1 MIQSV
6 NRFPAL
12 KKNPSFILVA
22 LPFTLFFPIGI
33 MYAVLSIFILALF
46 ISGEFHKKIIN
57 IRSSPIFIP
66 AIVLMILTIFSAF
79 FISSSEYHPLEHLLH
94 YQLYFLLLMLIS
106 VGGGDWQKKSIDV
119 FLVGAVYGATI
130 FFLTRVFEFPNW
142 TIFRNYISY
151 EGNKSVSL
159 GIFLGIAAAVSLL
172 YSLHEVNR
180 NRKIIYGVMY
190 VYISI
195 AVLFFA
201 KTRSGHVAL
210 IALSMLAIAMN
221 FKFRRNNLILP
232 AVLIL
237 LLAFSWQS
245 STLFKDRTTRLV
257 NDLIVF
263 SKGGTP
269 SFEAA
274 RLEFFV
280 HTGEMIAEKPIMGH
294 GVGAWRAQYPD
305 RARGLI
311 TSEMSAPH
319 NDYLLYWAELGIPGL
334 MALGWIWFSLI
345 RAGRILHNLQGQILI
360 TLTVAT
366 IVGGLTN
373 TILRDWR
380 FGVPIMI
387 LTSAV
392 LAGIAKKN
400 DDQASVVS
408 FMES

>member
-1 MIQSV
+1 MIQLFNKNSG
-6 NRFPAL
+6 L
-12 KKNPSFILVA
+12 KELPSNILVV

-33 MYAVLSIFILALF
+33 MYAVLGFFILALLLSGDYSLKISNIRNSPVFFPALGLLILSLLSSLF
-46 ISGEFHKKIIN
+46 IS
-57 IRSSPIFIP
+57 IP
-66 AIVLMILTIFSAF
+66 N
-79 FISSSEYHPLEHLLH
+79 YHPFEHLLH
-94 YQLYFLLLMLIS
+94 YQIYFVLLMLIS
-106 VGGGDWQKKSIDV
+106 VGGGDWQKKSMDV
-119 FLVGAVYGATI
+119 FLVGAIYGSSL
-130 FFLTRVFEFPNW
+130 FFLKRIFEFPNW

-172 YSLHEVNR
+172 YSLHEDNR
-180 NRKIIYGVMY
+180 TRKIIYGVMY
-190 VYISI
+190 IYISI

-232 AVLIL
+232 AIFIL

-280 HTGEMIAEKPIMGH
+280 HTGEMISEKPIIGH
-294 GVGAWRAQYPD
+294 GVGSWRAQYPE
-305 RARGLI
+305 RATGLI
-311 TSEMSAPH
+311 TAEMSAPH

-334 MALGWIWFSLI
+334 MALGWIWFALI
-345 RAGRILHNLQGQILI
+345 RTGRSLHNLQGQILI
-360 TLTVAT
+360 TLSVAT
-366 IVGGLTN
+366 IIGGLTN

-387 LTSAV
+387 VTAAV
-392 LAGIAKKN
+392 FAGA
-400 DDQASVVS
+400 VS
-408 FMES
+408 EKLKFRKFIFIK

>member
-1 MIQSV
+1 MIQLF
-6 NRFPAL
+6 NRNFSL
-12 KKNPSFILVA
+12 KELLSNILVVM
-22 LPFTLFFPIGI
+22 PITLFFPIGI
-33 MYAVLSIFILALF
+33 MYAVLGFFILALLL
-46 ISGEFHKKIIN
+46 SGEYALKISNVRNNSLFFPALALLILSLL
-57 IRSSPIFIP
+57 SS
-66 AIVLMILTIFSAF
+66 L
-79 FISSSEYHPLEHLLH
+79 FISSSNYHPFEHLLH
-94 YQLYFLLLMLIS
+94 YQIYFILLLLIS
-106 VGGGDWQKKSIDV
+106 VGGGDWQKKSMDV
-119 FLVGAVYGATI
+119 FLVGGVYGATI
-130 FFLTRVFEFPNW
+130 FFLTRIFEFPNW

-159 GIFLGIAAAVSLL
+159 GIFLGIAAAISLL
-172 YSLHEVNR
+172 YSLHDN
-180 NRKIIYGVMY
+180 NKNKKIIYGLIY
-190 VYISI
+190 IYISI

-210 IALSMLAIAMN
+210 ISLSLLAIAMN
-221 FKFRRNNLILP
+221 FKFRRSSFILP
-232 AVLIL
+232 IILAIL
-237 LLAFSWQS
+237 LAVSWQS

-280 HTGEMIAEKPIMGH
+280 HTGEMISEKPIVGH

-311 TSEMSAPH
+311 TAEMSAPH

-334 MALGWIWFSLI
+334 LALGWIWLSLI
-345 RAGRILHNLQGQILI
+345 RAGRNLHNLQGQILI

-366 IVGGLTN
+366 IIGGLTN

-392 LAGIAKKN
+392 FAGISISKKN
-400 DDQASVVS
+400 
-408 FMES
+408 

>member
-1 MIQSV
+1 MIQLFNKKSD
-6 NRFPAL
+6 L
-12 KKNPSFILVA
+12 KELPSNILVV

-33 MYAVLSIFILALF
+33 MYAVIGVFILALLLSGDYALK
-46 ISGEFHKKIIN
+46 ISN
-57 IRSSPIFIP
+57 VRSSPLFFP
-66 AIVLMILTIFSAF
+66 ALALLILGILSSL
-79 FISSSEYHPLEHLLH
+79 FISFPNYHPFEHLLH
-94 YQLYFLLLMLIS
+94 YQIYFVLLMLIS
-106 VGGGDWQKKSIDV
+106 VGGGDWQKKSMDV
-119 FLVGAVYGATI
+119 FLVGAIYGSSL
-130 FFLTRVFEFPNW
+130 FFLTRIFEFPNW

-172 YSLHEVNR
+172 YSIHENNR

-190 VYISI
+190 VYISM

-210 IALSMLAIAMN
+210 IALSLLAIAMN

-232 AVLIL
+232 AVLAL

-280 HTGEMIAEKPIMGH
+280 HTGEMISEKPIIGH

-319 NDYLLYWAELGIPGL
+319 NDYLLYWAELGMLGL
-334 MALGWIWFSLI
+334 MALGWIWFTLI
-345 RAGRILHNLQGQILI
+345 RAGRSLPNFQGQILI

-387 LTSAV
+387 LTASV
-392 LAGIAKKN
+392 LAGILKKYESQT
-400 DDQASVVS
+400 DLVS
-408 FMES
+408 IVKG

>member
-1 MIQSV
+1 MIQLF
-6 NRFPAL
+6 NRNFNL
-12 KKNPSFILVA
+12 KELPSNILVV
-22 LPFTLFFPIGI
+22 LPITLFFPIGI
-33 MYAVLSIFILALF
+33 MYAVLCFFILALLL
-46 ISGEFHKKIIN
+46 SGEYELKLSNVRNSPLFFPALALLILSLL
-57 IRSSPIFIP
+57 SS
-66 AIVLMILTIFSAF
+66 L
-79 FISSSEYHPLEHLLH
+79 FISSTNYHPFEHLLH
-94 YQLYFLLLMLIS
+94 YQIYLVLLLLIS
-106 VGGGDWQKKSIDV
+106 VGGGDWQKKSMDV

-130 FFLTRVFEFPNW
+130 FFLTRIFTFPNW

-159 GIFLGIAAAVSLL
+159 GIFLGISAAISLL
-172 YSLHEVNR
+172 YSLHVDNK
-180 NRKIIYGVMY
+180 NKKLIYGLIY
-190 VYISI
+190 IYISI

-210 IALSMLAIAMN
+210 ISLSLLALAMN
-221 FKFRRNNLILP
+221 FKFRRSSFILP
-232 AVLIL
+232 IILSIL
-237 LLAFSWQS
+237 LAVSWQS
-245 STLFKDRTTRLV
+245 SSLFKDRTTRLV

-280 HTGEMIAEKPIMGH
+280 HTGEMISEKTIMGH

-311 TSEMSAPH
+311 TAEMSAPH

-334 MALGWIWFSLI
+334 VALGWIWFTLI
-345 RAGRILHNLQGQILI
+345 RAGRNLHNLQGYILI

-366 IVGGLTN
+366 IIGGLTN
-373 TILRDWR
+373 SILRDWR

-387 LTSAV
+387 LTAAI
-392 LAGIAKKN
+392 LAGLKRQSKK
-400 DDQASVVS
+400 VV
-408 FMES
+408 

>member
-1 MIQSV
+1 MPNS
-6 NRFPAL
+6 
-12 KKNPSFILVA
+12 ILVV

-33 MYAVLSIFILALF
+33 MYAVLGFFILTLLLSGDYSLKISNIRNSPLFFPALGLLILSLLSSLF
-46 ISGEFHKKIIN
+46 IS
-57 IRSSPIFIP
+57 IP
-66 AIVLMILTIFSAF
+66 T
-79 FISSSEYHPLEHLLH
+79 YHPFEHLLH
-94 YQLYFLLLMLIS
+94 FQIYFILLMLIS
-106 VGGGDWQKKSIDV
+106 VGGGEWQKKSMDI
-119 FLVGAVYGATI
+119 FLMGAVYGSSL
-130 FFLTRVFEFPNW
+130 FFLTRIFDFPNW

-172 YSLHEVNR
+172 YSLHEN
-180 NRKIIYGVMY
+180 NKNKKIIYGAIY
-190 VYISI
+190 IYISV

-210 IALSMLAIAMN
+210 IALTLLAIAMN

-232 AVLIL
+232 AVLVL

-245 STLFKDRTTRLV
+245 SSLFKDRTTRLV

-280 HTGEMIAEKPIMGH
+280 HTGEMISEKPIIGH

-319 NDYLLYWAELGIPGL
+319 NDYLLYWAELGMLGL
-334 MALGWIWFSLI
+334 MALGWIWFTLI
-345 RAGRILHNLQGQILI
+345 RVGRNLHNLQGQILI

-408 FMES
+408 FIES

>member
-1 MIQSV
+1 MIQLLNKNSG
-6 NRFPAL
+6 L
-12 KKNPSFILVA
+12 KELPSNILLV

-33 MYAVLSIFILALF
+33 MYAVLGFFILALLLSGDYSLKISNIRNSPLFFPALGLLILSLLSSLF
-46 ISGEFHKKIIN
+46 IS
-57 IRSSPIFIP
+57 IP
-66 AIVLMILTIFSAF
+66 N
-79 FISSSEYHPLEHLLH
+79 YHPFEHLLH
-94 YQLYFLLLMLIS
+94 YQIYFVLLMLIS
-106 VGGGDWQKKSIDV
+106 VGGGDWQKKSMDV
-119 FLVGAVYGATI
+119 FLVGAIYGSSL
-130 FFLTRVFEFPNW
+130 FFLTRIFEFPNW

-172 YSLHEVNR
+172 YSLHEDNR
-180 NRKIIYGVMY
+180 TRKIIYGVMY
-190 VYISI
+190 IYISI

-232 AVLIL
+232 AIFIL

-280 HTGEMIAEKPIMGH
+280 HTGEMISEKPIIGH
-294 GVGAWRAQYPD
+294 GVGSWRAQYPD
-305 RARGLI
+305 RATGLI
-311 TSEMSAPH
+311 TAEMSAPH

-334 MALGWIWFSLI
+334 MALGWIWITLI
-345 RAGRILHNLQGQILI
+345 RAGRSLHNLQGQILI
-360 TLTVAT
+360 TLSVAT
-366 IVGGLTN
+366 IIGGLTN

-387 LTSAV
+387 LMAAG
-392 LAGIAKKN
+392 LAGVLDKN
-400 DDQASVVS
+400 QFDANNNN
-408 FMES
+408 

>member
-1 MIQSV
+1 MIQLLNKNSG
-6 NRFPAL
+6 L
-12 KKNPSFILVA
+12 KELPSNILLV

-33 MYAVLSIFILALF
+33 MYAVLGFFILALLLSGDYSLKISNIRNSPLFFPALGLLILSLLSSLF
-46 ISGEFHKKIIN
+46 IS
-57 IRSSPIFIP
+57 IP
-66 AIVLMILTIFSAF
+66 N
-79 FISSSEYHPLEHLLH
+79 YHPFEHLLH
-94 YQLYFLLLMLIS
+94 YQIYFVLLMLIS
-106 VGGGDWQKKSIDV
+106 VGGGDWQKKSMDV
-119 FLVGAVYGATI
+119 FLVGAIYGSSL
-130 FFLTRVFEFPNW
+130 FFLTRIFEFPNW

-172 YSLHEVNR
+172 YSLHEDNR
-180 NRKIIYGVMY
+180 TRKIIYGVMY
-190 VYISI
+190 IYISI

-232 AVLIL
+232 AIFIL

-280 HTGEMIAEKPIMGH
+280 HTGEMISEKPIIGH
-294 GVGAWRAQYPD
+294 GVGSWRAQYPD
-305 RARGLI
+305 RATGLI
-311 TSEMSAPH
+311 TAEMSAPH

-334 MALGWIWFSLI
+334 MALGWIWITLI
-345 RAGRILHNLQGQILI
+345 RAGRSLHNLQGQILI
-360 TLTVAT
+360 TLSVAT
-366 IVGGLTN
+366 IIGGLTN

-387 LTSAV
+387 LMAAG
-392 LAGIAKKN
+392 LAGVQDKN
-400 DDQASVVS
+400 QFDANNNN
-408 FMES
+408 

>member
-1 MIQSV
+1 MIQLV
-6 NRFPAL
+6 N
-12 KKNPSFILVA
+12 KNFGIKELPSNILII

-33 MYAVLSIFILALF
+33 MYTVLGFFIVALFLSGDYSLKISNVRNNPLFFPATALLILSLLSSLF
-46 ISGEFHKKIIN
+46 IS
-57 IRSSPIFIP
+57 SPN
-66 AIVLMILTIFSAF
+66 
-79 FISSSEYHPLEHLLH
+79 YHPFEHLLH
-94 YQLYFLLLMLIS
+94 FQIYFILLMLIS
-106 VGGGDWQKKSIDV
+106 FGEGEWQKKAMDV
-119 FLVGAVYGATI
+119 FLVGAVYGATL
-130 FFLTRVFEFPNW
+130 FFLTRIFEFPSW
-142 TIFRNYISY
+142 TIFRNFISY

-159 GIFLGIAAAVSLL
+159 GIFLGIAAAISLL
-172 YSLHEVNR
+172 YSLHADHKKK
-180 NRKIIYGVMY
+180 KIIYGL
-190 VYISI
+190 VYIYISV

-210 IALSMLAIAMN
+210 ISLSLLAIAMN

-232 AVLIL
+232 AVLGL
-237 LLAFSWQS
+237 LLTFSWQS

-280 HTGEMIAEKPIMGH
+280 HTGEMISEKPIIGH

-319 NDYLLYWAELGIPGL
+319 SDYLLYWAELGILGL
-334 MALGWIWFSLI
+334 MALGWIWFTLI
-345 RAGRILHNLQGQILI
+345 RAGRNLHNLQGQILI

-392 LAGIAKKN
+392 LAGITKKN
-400 DDQASVVS
+400 DFQASVVS
-408 FMES
+408 FIKS

>member
-1 MIQSV
+1 MIQLFNKNSG
-6 NRFPAL
+6 L
-12 KKNPSFILVA
+12 KELPNNILVV

-33 MYAVLSIFILALF
+33 MYALLGFFILALLLSGDYALKIGNIRNSPLFFPALALLILSLLSSLF
-46 ISGEFHKKIIN
+46 IST
-57 IRSSPIFIP
+57 P
-66 AIVLMILTIFSAF
+66 T
-79 FISSSEYHPLEHLLH
+79 YHPFEHLLH
-94 YQLYFLLLMLIS
+94 YQIYFVLLMLIS
-106 VGGGDWQKKSIDV
+106 VGGGDWQKKSMDV
-119 FLVGAVYGATI
+119 FLVGAVYGASL
-130 FFLTRVFEFPNW
+130 FFLTRIFEFPNW

-172 YSLHEVNR
+172 YSLHADNK
-180 NRKIIYGVMY
+180 NKKIMFGAIYI
-190 VYISI
+190 YISI

-210 IALSMLAIAMN
+210 IALSLLAIVMN
-221 FKFRRNNLILP
+221 FKFRRSSLVLP
-232 AVLIL
+232 AVLFM

-263 SKGGTP
+263 SKGGIP

-280 HTGEMIAEKPIMGH
+280 HTGEMISEKPIISH

-305 RARGLI
+305 RATGLI
-311 TSEMSAPH
+311 TAEMSAPH

-334 MALGWIWFSLI
+334 MALGWIWFTLI
-345 RAGRILHNLQGQILI
+345 RAGRSLHDLQGQILI
-360 TLTVAT
+360 TLTVVT

-392 LAGIAKKN
+392 LAGLAKKN

-408 FMES
+408 FTKS

>member
-1 MIQSV
+1 MINAYIKNS
-6 NRFPAL
+6 NF
-12 KKNPSFILVA
+12 KKLSNSILA
-22 LPFTLFFPIGI
+22 FLPFTLFFPIGI
-33 MYAVLSIFILALF
+33 MYSLLTVFIISLLLSGNYLV
-46 ISGEFHKKIIN
+46 KIQN
-57 IRSSPIFIP
+57 VYSSPVFLP
-66 AIVLMILTIFSAF
+66 ATVLFFVSLLNSTFFSVP
-79 FISSSEYHPLEHLLH
+79 EYHPFEHLLH
-94 YQLYFLLLMLIS
+94 YQIYFVLVMLIS
-106 VGGGDWQKKSIDV
+106 VGGGEWQRKSMDV
-119 FLVGAVYGATI
+119 FLVGAIYGASL
-130 FFLTRVFEFPNW
+130 FFLTRIFEFPNW

-159 GIFLGIAAAVSLL
+159 GIFLGIAAALSLL
-172 YSLHEVNR
+172 HSFHENNR
-180 NRKIIYGVMY
+180 NRKIIYSVMY
-190 VYISI
+190 IYISI

-210 IALSMLAIAMN
+210 IVLSILAIAMN
-221 FKFRRNNLILP
+221 LKFRRNSLILP
-232 AVLIL
+232 AVLVL

-280 HTGEMIAEKPIMGH
+280 HTGEMIAEKPIIGH

-311 TSEMSAPH
+311 TAEMSAPH

-334 MALGWIWFSLI
+334 MALAWIWFTLI
-345 RAGRILHNLQGQILI
+345 RAGRNLHNLQGQILI
-360 TLTVAT
+360 TLTIAT
-366 IVGGLTN
+366 IIGGLTN

-392 LAGIAKKN
+392 LAGVIGNQKN
-400 DDQASVVS
+400 EIENNN
-408 FMES
+408 ML

>member
-1 MIQSV
+1 MP
-6 NRFPAL
+6 N
-12 KKNPSFILVA
+12 NILMA

-33 MYAVLSIFILALF
+33 MYAVLGIFILALF
-46 ISGEFHKKIIN
+46 ISGDYYKKIKN
-57 IRSSPIFIP
+57 VRSSPIFIP
-66 AIVLMILTIFSAF
+66 AIALLTLSILSSF
-79 FISSSEYHPLEHLLH
+79 FISSSDYHPLENLLH
-94 YQLYFLLLMLIS
+94 YQLYFILLMLIS
-106 VGGGDWQKKSIDV
+106 VGEGDWQKKAMEV
-119 FLVGAVYGATI
+119 FLGGALYGATL
-130 FFLTRVFEFPNW
+130 FFLTRIFEFPNW
-142 TIFRNYISY
+142 IIFRNYISY

-172 YSLHEVNR
+172 YSLHEDNR
-180 NRKIIYGVMY
+180 NRKIIYGAMY
-190 VYISI
+190 IYISI

-210 IALSMLAIAMN
+210 IVLSLLAIAMN
-221 FKFRRNNLILP
+221 FKFRRSSLVLP
-232 AVLIL
+232 VVLFM

-280 HTGEMIAEKPIMGH
+280 HTGEMIFEKPIIGH

-311 TSEMSAPH
+311 TAEMSAPH

-334 MALGWIWFSLI
+334 MALVWIWFTLI
-345 RAGRILHNLQGQILI
+345 RSGRSIHNLQGQILI

-400 DDQASVVS
+400 DDQASMVS
-408 FMES
+408 FIKS

>member
-1 MIQSV
+1 MIQLFNKNFS
-6 NRFPAL
+6 L
-12 KKNPSFILVA
+12 KELPSNILVV
-22 LPFTLFFPIGI
+22 LPITLFFPIGI
-33 MYAVLSIFILALF
+33 MYAVLGFFILALLL
-46 ISGEFHKKIIN
+46 SGEYALKISN
-57 IRSSPIFIP
+57 VRNSSLFFP
-66 AIVLMILTIFSAF
+66 ALALLILSLLSSL
-79 FISSSEYHPLEHLLH
+79 FISSPNYHPFEHLLH
-94 YQLYFLLLMLIS
+94 YQIYFVLLLLIS
-106 VGGGDWQKKSIDV
+106 VGGGDWQKKSMDV
-119 FLVGAVYGATI
+119 FLVSAVYGATL
-130 FFLTRVFEFPNW
+130 FFLTRIFEFPNW

-159 GIFLGIAAAVSLL
+159 GIFLGIAAAISLL
-172 YSLHEVNR
+172 YSLHEN
-180 NRKIIYGVMY
+180 NKNKKIIYGLIY
-190 VYISI
+190 IYISI

-210 IALSMLAIAMN
+210 ISLSLLAIAMN
-221 FKFRRNNLILP
+221 FKFKRNSFILP
-232 AVLIL
+232 IILAIL
-237 LLAFSWQS
+237 LSVSWQS

-280 HTGEMIAEKPIMGH
+280 HTGEMISEKPIVGH

-311 TSEMSAPH
+311 TAEMSAPH

-334 MALGWIWFSLI
+334 LAIGWIWLSLI
-345 RAGRILHNLQGQILI
+345 RSGRNLHNLQGQILI

-366 IVGGLTN
+366 IIGGLTN

-387 LTSAV
+387 LSASV
-392 LAGIAKKN
+392 LA
-400 DDQASVVS
+400 ASVYRS
-408 FMES
+408 RS

>member
-1 MIQSV
+1 MMHPSIKY
-6 NRFPAL
+6 PLL
-12 KKNPSFILVA
+12 KELPTTVLVF
-22 LPFTLFFPIGI
+22 LPFTLFFPVGI
-33 MYAVLSIFILALF
+33 MYAVLGVFIFVLILSGDYELKISNVRNSLLFFPALALLVLS
-46 ISGEFHKKIIN
+46 IL
-57 IRSSPIFIP
+57 SS
-66 AIVLMILTIFSAF
+66 L
-79 FISSSEYHPLEHLLH
+79 FISSSDYHPFKHLLH
-94 YQLYFLLLMLIS
+94 YQIYFVLLMLIS
-106 VGGGDWQKKSIDV
+106 VGGGEWQKKAMDV
-119 FLVGAVYGATI
+119 FLVGAVYGSSL
-130 FFLTRVFEFPNW
+130 FFLTRIFDFPNW
-142 TIFRNYISY
+142 IIFRNYISY

-172 YSLHEVNR
+172 YSLHEN
-180 NRKIIYGVMY
+180 NKNKKIIYGLIY
-190 VYISI
+190 IYISV

-210 IALSMLAIAMN
+210 ISLSLLAIAMN
-221 FKFRRNNLILP
+221 FKFRRSSFILP
-232 AVLIL
+232 IVLAIL
-237 LLAFSWQS
+237 LAGSWQS

-280 HTGEMIAEKPIMGH
+280 HTGEIISEKPIIGH

-334 MALGWIWFSLI
+334 MALGWIWFTLI
-345 RAGRILHNLQGQILI
+345 RAGRSLHDLQGQILI

-392 LAGIAKKN
+392 LAGMAKKN
-400 DDQASVVS
+400 DDQASMFS
-408 FMES
+408 FIKS

>member
-1 MIQSV
+1 MIQLFNKNSG
-6 NRFPAL
+6 L
-12 KKNPSFILVA
+12 KELPSNILVV

-33 MYAVLSIFILALF
+33 MYAVLGFFILALLLSGDYSLKISNIRNSPLFFPALGLLILSLLSSLF
-46 ISGEFHKKIIN
+46 ISTP
-57 IRSSPIFIP
+57 S
-66 AIVLMILTIFSAF
+66 
-79 FISSSEYHPLEHLLH
+79 YHPFEHLLH
-94 YQLYFLLLMLIS
+94 YQIYFVLLMLIS
-106 VGGGDWQKKSIDV
+106 VGEGDWQKKSMDV
-119 FLVGAVYGATI
+119 FLVGAIYGASL
-130 FFLTRVFEFPNW
+130 FFLTRIFEFPNW

-172 YSLHEVNR
+172 YSLHEDNR

-190 VYISI
+190 IYISI

-232 AVLIL
+232 AALIL

-257 NDLIVF
+257 NDLVVF

-274 RLEFFV
+274 RLEFVV
-280 HTGEMIAEKPIMGH
+280 HTGEMISEKPIIGH

-311 TSEMSAPH
+311 TAEMSAPH

-334 MALGWIWFSLI
+334 LSLGWIWFTLI
-345 RAGRILHNLQGQILI
+345 RAGRSLHNLQGQILI

-366 IVGGLTN
+366 IIGGLTN

-380 FGVPIMI
+380 FGVPFMI
-387 LTSAV
+387 LTATV
-392 LAGIAKKN
+392 MAGVVNQFKVSVDYKKL
-400 DDQASVVS
+400 
-408 FMES
+408 